1 MMHDGH
7 RKRLRENFLKGGLEP
22 FSDYNVLE
30 LILFYAIPRK
40 NTNDTAHNLLETFG
54 SLSGVLDASIDDLKQ
69 VDGIGEN
76 GALLIKLFLAVSK
89 RYFLDKQGKPEL
101 EEVKAIGEY
110 CVSLFTGE
118 TVEKAY
124 LLCFDSKNRLQN
136 SVLIAEGSL
145 VTVKIDK
152 RKIMEAIVRNNTVKL
167 ILTHNHPNGLAVPS
181 SADVRA
187 TREIADLMREIS
199 ANLMDHVI
207 VADKEYFS
215 MSNHVRF
222 VDLF

>member
-89 RYFLDKQGKPEL
+89 RYF
-101 EEVKAIGEY
+101 
-110 CVSLFTGE
+110 
-118 TVEKAY
+118 
-124 LLCFDSKNRLQN
+124 
-136 SVLIAEGSL
+136 
-145 VTVKIDK
+145 
-152 RKIMEAIVRNNTVKL
+152 
-167 ILTHNHPNGLAVPS
+167 
-181 SADVRA
+181 
-187 TREIADLMREIS
+187 
-199 ANLMDHVI
+199 
-207 VADKEYFS
+207 
-215 MSNHVRF
+215 
-222 VDLF
+222 

>member
-7 RKRLRENFLKGGLEP
+7 RKRLRESFLKGGLEP
-22 FSDYNVLE
+22 FSDYNVIE

-40 NTNDTAHNLLETFG
+40 DTNDTAHNLLETFG
-54 SLSGVLDASIDDLKQ
+54 SLSGVLDASIDDIKQ
-69 VDGIGEN
+69 VDGIGVS
-76 GALLIKLFLAVSK
+76 GALLIKLFTAVSK
-89 RYFLDKQGKPEL
+89 RYFLDKQKKPEL
-101 EEVKAIGEY
+101 DDVEAIGEY
-110 CVSLFTGE
+110 CVSLFTGD

-136 SVLIAEGSL
+136 RVFIAEGSL

-167 ILTHNHPNGLAVPS
+167 ILTHNHPNGLAIPS

-187 TREIADLMREIS
+187 TREIANLMREVS
-199 ANLMDHVI
+199 ANLIDHVI

-222 VDLF
+222 IDLF